1 MGCGHHVFPRPCSP
15 ALRLLRGV
23 QRCPPG
29 GANTPHLLCAAG
41 PAPAREDKPRV
52 EWSGQASWRRWK
64 LVVRDGKGKRI
75 NVPGLRRGAEVEG
88 GGPTG
93 ELSQV
98 PVGVQDVSLCSV
110 LPALTSLIGC
120 RGWGCLARAAFRPY
134 CHLSLPSQ
142 DASGAGP
149 GESGTWAFSA
159 VVLVGGH
166 PGSLGLA
173 TVAAGFAPR
182 SQLRAPRVCAPSGP
196 ISLPPPCHLP
206 WEPS

>member
-1 MGCGHHVFPRPCSP
+1 MDITSFLGHAVQHLGSYVGCRD
-15 ALRLLRGV
+15 ALQEER
-23 QRCPPG
+23 
-29 GANTPHLLCAAG
+29 TPHTYCVQQDLPQPEKTSPG
-41 PAPAREDKPRV
+41 
-52 EWSGQASWRRWK
+52 WSGQGR
-64 LVVRDGKGKRI
+64 LPGGGGRDGKGKRT

-93 ELSQV
+93 ELSQA

>member
-1 MGCGHHVFPRPCSP
+1 MGCGHHIFPRPCSP

-64 LVVRDGKGKRI
+64 LVVRDGKGKRT

-110 LPALTSLIGC
+110 PPALTSLIGC
-120 RGWGCLARAAFRPY
+120 RGGGVLLGRP
-134 CHLSLPSQ
+134 S
-142 DASGAGP
+142 
-149 GESGTWAFSA
+149 
-159 VVLVGGH
+159 VLTVICPCPHRMPLERGQV
-166 PGSLGLA
+166 SLGL
-173 TVAAGFAPR
+173 G
-182 SQLRAPRVCAPSGP
+182 PSLLS
-196 ISLPPPCHLP
+196 SLSGVTLGA
-206 WEPS
+206 WA